1 MPFSRK
7 RQADNWRGELKVF
20 LLLGFCSF
28 PLGCLQFCPFYHWP
42 HDIFHI
48 PSEVGE
54 AAAAVSTFSV
64 QCHGDSAIHSTHS
77 THIRLAC
84 CW

>member
-48 PSEVGE
+48 PSEV
-54 AAAAVSTFSV
+54 
-64 QCHGDSAIHSTHS
+64 
-77 THIRLAC
+77 
-84 CW
+84 